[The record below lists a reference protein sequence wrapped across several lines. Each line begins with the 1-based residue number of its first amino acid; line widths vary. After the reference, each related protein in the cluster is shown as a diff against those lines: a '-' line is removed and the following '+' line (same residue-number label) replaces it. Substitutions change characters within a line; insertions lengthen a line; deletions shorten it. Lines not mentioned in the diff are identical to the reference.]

1 MMQSSH
7 SSADSSSGMAPS
19 QSSAN
24 TASNSANDNDPD
36 TKILQDLG
44 TLSEQIALCQ
54 SMLLTNRRRL
64 MSSEYSDSDN
74 NNAEALLTVIGFL
87 EACAPRMLEL
97 IEIAAQGGGV
107 LRDETFEECLVV
119 NDKLTTIL
127 ADLDNPPQNNN
138 DSGGIGAA
146 ATTATASTDA
156 AASSGGGVS
165 STPIESDAIDIGM
178 QNLSMGCWDGAGRD
192 IGRDEVVGG
201 KTTGLDDS
209 EDLLGIGLDDHDLSV
224 SATAPLPPPP
234 TAFSS
239 DSTKEAPAA
248 SGDDNDD
255 FDTFFRDR
263 TSAP

>member
-1 MMQSSH
+1 MQSSH

-24 TASNSANDNDPD
+24 TARNSTNDPD

-44 TLSEQIALCQ
+44 TLSEQIALCE
-54 SMLLTNRRRL
+54 SMLTNRRTIMNRD
-64 MSSEYSDSDN
+64 YSDN

-127 ADLDNPPQNNN
+127 ADLDNPPNNN

-146 ATTATASTDA
+146 ATTATPATDA
-156 AASSGGGVS
+156 VASSGGGVS
-165 STPIESDAIDIGM
+165 STPNDSDAIDVGM
-178 QNLSMGCWDGAGRD
+178 QNLSMGCWDGAGCN
-192 IGRDEVVGG
+192 IGRDEVVGW

-209 EDLLGIGLDDHDLSV
+209 DDLLGIGMDDHALSV
-224 SATAPLPPPP
+224 SATAPLPPPR

>member
-1 MMQSSH
+1 MLMMQSSH

-24 TASNSANDNDPD
+24 TASNSANDPD

-64 MSSEYSDSDN
+64 ISSEYSDSDDN
-74 NNAEALLTVIGFL
+74 NDEALLTVIGFL

-146 ATTATASTDA
+146 ATTSTASTDA

-165 STPIESDAIDIGM
+165 STPIESDAIDVGM

-192 IGRDEVVGG
+192 IRHEVVGG

-209 EDLLGIGLDDHDLSV
+209 DDLLGIGMDDHALSV
-224 SATAPLPPPP
+224 SATAPLPPPR

>member
-1 MMQSSH
+1 MTMMQSSH

-19 QSSAN
+19 HSSAN
-24 TASNSANDNDPD
+24 TTSNSANDPD

-44 TLSEQIALCQ
+44 TLSEQIALCE
-54 SMLLTNRRRL
+54 SMLTNRRTIMNRD
-64 MSSEYSDSDN
+64 YSDN

-209 EDLLGIGLDDHDLSV
+209 EDLLGIGMDDHALSV

-239 DSTKEAPAA
+239 DSTKETPAA

-255 FDTFFRDR
+255 FDKFFRDR

>member
-1 MMQSSH
+1 MQSSH

-19 QSSAN
+19 HSSAN
-24 TASNSANDNDPD
+24 TTSNSANDPD
-36 TKILQDLG
+36 TKILQDLC

-64 MSSEYSDSDN
+64 MSSEYYDDN

-178 QNLSMGCWDGAGRD
+178 QNLSMGCWDGAGCN

-209 EDLLGIGLDDHDLSV
+209 EDLLGIGLDDHALSV

-239 DSTKEAPAA
+239 DSTKETPAA